1 MCHKVVVVMLSPHNA
16 ATRNLHVLTLQ
27 HYNFAKLL
35 CWTLVFCK
43 MLIVLIKAISNRER
57 NNGVLYLLLQVNVK
71 IIKIKVEC
79 KVQNTRVNV
88 NPIM

>member
-1 MCHKVVVVMLSPHNA
+1 MRHKVVVVMLSPHNA

-35 CWTLVFCK
+35 CGTLMFC
-43 MLIVLIKAISNRER
+43 M
-57 NNGVLYLLLQVNVK
+57 LQVNVK

-79 KVQNTRVNV
+79 KVQNKFSLLWGEAQLCL
-88 NPIM
+88 P